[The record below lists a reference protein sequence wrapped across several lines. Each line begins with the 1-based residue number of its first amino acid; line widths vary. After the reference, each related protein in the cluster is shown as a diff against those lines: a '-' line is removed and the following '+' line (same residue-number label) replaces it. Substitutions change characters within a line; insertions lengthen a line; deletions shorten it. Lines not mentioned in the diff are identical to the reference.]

1 MKKVI
6 RPRAQDDILR
16 QFRWYLIEQDAP
28 DAAFQFMEAVEASV
42 EQLLSMPY
50 IGAPRELRN
59 QALEGL
65 RFWPVKDFDDFLI
78 FYVVVED
85 TVRVIRILHGTRDLD
100 RILKKESADDDKV
113 Q

>member
-1 MKKVI
+1 VKKVI

-28 DAAFQFMEAVEASV
+28 DAAFRFMEAVEASV

-85 TVRVIRILHGTRDLD
+85 SVRVIRILHGKRALD
-100 RILKKESADDDKV
+100 RILKKESADDDKL